1 VVSAPAAA
9 GAAEQEGDMTD
20 TIDRQALRELFNA
33 RRRQLSDDLQVR
45 RARIREHGADA
56 AVAQPFDDVDTSDLD
71 LVLIDIGTS
80 ALRAIDR
87 AIECLDAGT
96 YGLCTRCQ
104 SPIGEARLRALPF
117 AVYCRECETARERA
131 AAEARERRRPQAAGY
146 PDDYWVARD
155 DR

>member
-1 VVSAPAAA
+1 
-9 GAAEQEGDMTD
+9 MTD
-20 TIDRQALRELFNA
+20 DAIDRQALRQLFTA

-45 RARIREHGADA
+45 RARIREHGADP
-56 AVAQPFDDVDTSDLD
+56 AVAQPFDDADTSDLD

-87 AIECLDAGT
+87 AIECVDDGT

-117 AVYCRECETARERA
+117 AVCCRECETARERA
-131 AAEARERRRPQAAGY
+131 AAEARARRRPQAAGY
-146 PDDYWVARD
+146 PDDYWSARD

>member
-1 VVSAPAAA
+1 
-9 GAAEQEGDMTD
+9 MTD
-20 TIDRQALRELFNA
+20 ASDRGPLRELFNA

-56 AVAQPFDDVDTSDLD
+56 AVAQPLDDVDTSDLD
-71 LVLIDIGTS
+71 LVLIDIGTA

-87 AIECLDAGT
+87 AIECLDDGT

-104 SPIGEARLRALPF
+104 SPIAEARLRALPF
-117 AVYCRECETARERA
+117 AVHCRECETARERA
-131 AAEARERRRPQAAGY
+131 AAEARERRRPPAAGY
-146 PDDYWVARD
+146 PDDYWAARD